1 MAKGTVTPNGSSKAN
16 GKVNFETFV
25 TKAIVALRTDKSKGI
40 HTVYSGL
47 ASAARE
53 YFGKA
58 RDADFTKDW
67 FWTSL
72 DALAE
77 AGKIETT
84 VAKGGKMVYLPGEAP
99 ARKTD
104 NRKVIAAILA

>member
-1 MAKGTVTPNGSSKAN
+1 MAKGTVQLKNG
-16 GKVNFETFV
+16 GKVAFEDFV
-25 TKAIVALRTDKSKGI
+25 TRAIKALRTDKSKGI

-53 YFGKA
+53 YYGKA
-58 RDADFTKDW
+58 KNQDWQKDW
-67 FWTSL
+67 FWTEL
-72 DALAE
+72 EKLAD
-77 AGKIETT
+77 AGKVATV